1 MGSVQKSTLR
11 SGQVRFRLEE
21 GARSAPPAPCQIRGS
36 EDPATGKAKG
46 RWMTQREDSEPNV
59 THARA
64 AEHPYPLHMAVRL
77 APPLGSCQAN
87 PNRDGMK
94 NGADYVSA
102 SSHDVACLSSE
113 RAPRRTSSS
122 FSSPFC
128 SDRATFSRTVGATRA
143 ARPVGGSRSGPTSP
157 GGTAA
162 SGAAL
167 QAKESTLPTDARF
180 PRPW

>member
-1 MGSVQKSTLR
+1 MGPVQKSTLR

-59 THARA
+59 THSRA

-87 PNRDGMK
+87 PNRDGRT
-94 NGADYVSA
+94 AQTT
-102 SSHDVACLSSE
+102 E